1 MTHVDLSRCAVAGL
15 GVTGRAVAN
24 ALIDRGSQVV
34 LMDDKP
40 SATTEFGL
48 ATGLEVCDSSNS
60 ADLEIALS
68 GVTAL
73 SIGPGISAHHNIYR
87 IAASKG
93 LPVVSELDLAAM
105 WDSRPCAAITGTN
118 GKTTVTDLVT
128 KMLLQS
134 NIEAV
139 AAGNTDIP
147 LVEALSIRDPTPEVF
162 VVEASSFRLHNV
174 ELFRPR
180 VAAWLNFAPDHL
192 DWHGN
197 LESYANSKKKIW
209 EQQEAGDLTVLP
221 YEDEFINSLYKGA
234 ASQLLTF
241 GPGGDVS
248 VQGSHIVDRGEK
260 IVAIEK
266 MPLGR
271 PHDLLNACAAVAVA
285 REMGAKVRAVES
297 VLINFSGLSHRLEF
311 VTKTGGVNFFNDSKA
326 TTPHATVAALKGF
339 ENAVLIVGGRNKAI
353 EFTPLL
359 GAIAN
364 LGAVVCIGETADL
377 LVSLFSPYVPA
388 LRATSMKEAVNVAAA
403 MAQDL
408 SGSVLLSPACASFD
422 WYSGYEA
429 RGDDFKKAVKQVS
442 LGEGQDD

>member
-15 GVTGRAVAN
+15 GITGRAVAN

-34 LMDDKP
+34 LLDDKP
-40 SATTEFGL
+40 SATAMSGL
-48 ATGLEVCDSSNS
+48 AAVHEVFDSSKS

-73 SIGPGISAHHNIYR
+73 SVGPGISARHNIYK

-105 WDSRPCAAITGTN
+105 WDSRPCAAVTGTN
-118 GKTTVTDLVT
+118 GKTTVTALVT
-128 KMLLQS
+128 AMLLQS

-147 LVEALSIRDPTPEVF
+147 LVEALSIRDPIPEVF

-192 DWHGN
+192 DWHGD

-209 EQQEAGDLTVLP
+209 EQQKADDLTILP
-221 YEDEFINSLYKGA
+221 YGDEFINSMYKGA

-248 VQGSHIVDRGEK
+248 VQGSHIVDRDEK
-260 IVAIEK
+260 IVAIQK
-266 MPLGR
+266 MPLRR
-271 PHDLLNACAAVAVA
+271 PHDLLNACAAVAIA
-285 REMGAKVRAVES
+285 REMGAKAQAVES

-311 VTKTGGVNFFNDSKA
+311 VARTGGINFFNDSKA

-339 ENAVLIVGGRNKAI
+339 EDAVLIVGGRNKAI

-359 GAIAN
+359 GAISN
-364 LGAVVCIGETADL
+364 VGAVVCIGETADL
-377 LVSLFSPYVPA
+377 LVSLFSPHVPA
-388 LRATSMKEAVNVAAA
+388 LKATSMREAVNVAAA

-422 WYSGYEA
+422 WYPGYQA
-429 RGDDFKKAVKQVS
+429 RGDDFKKAVEQRS
-442 LGEGQDD
+442 MSQRQDD

>member
-15 GVTGRAVAN
+15 GITGRAVAN
-24 ALIDRGSQVV
+24 ALMGRGSQVV
-34 LMDDKP
+34 LIDDKP
-40 SATTEFGL
+40 SAATKFGL
-48 ATGLEVCDSSNS
+48 AAGLEVFNSSKI

-73 SIGPGISAHHNIYR
+73 SVGPGISARHNIYK
-87 IAASKG
+87 IAALKG

-105 WDSRPCAAITGTN
+105 WDSRPCAAVTGTN

-147 LVEALSIRDPTPEVF
+147 LVEALSIGDPIPEVF

-192 DWHGN
+192 DWHGD

-209 EQQEAGDLTVLP
+209 EQQEADDLTVLP
-221 YEDEFINSLYKGA
+221 YGDEFINSIYRGA

-260 IVAIEK
+260 IVAISN
-266 MPLGR
+266 MSLGR

-285 REMGAKVRAVES
+285 GEMGAKAQAMES

-311 VTKTGGVNFFNDSKA
+311 VARTGGINFYNDSKA
-326 TTPHATVAALKGF
+326 TTPHATIAALKGF

-359 GAIAN
+359 EAIPN

-377 LVSLFSPYVPA
+377 LVSLFNPHLPTS
-388 LRATSMKEAVNVAAA
+388 RATSMKQAVNVAAA

-422 WYSGYEA
+422 WYQGYEA
-429 RGDDFKKAVKQVS
+429 RGDDFKKAVKQLS
-442 LGEGQDD
+442 TGEGEDD

>member
-24 ALIDRGSQVV
+24 ALMGRGSQVV
-34 LMDDKP
+34 LIDDKP
-40 SATTEFGL
+40 SAATKFGL
-48 ATGLEVCDSSNS
+48 AAGLEVFNSSKI

-73 SIGPGISAHHNIYR
+73 SVGPGISARHNIYK
-87 IAASKG
+87 IAALKG

-105 WDSRPCAAITGTN
+105 WDSRPCAAVTGTN

-147 LVEALSIRDPTPEVF
+147 LVEALSIGDPIPEVF

-192 DWHGN
+192 DWHGD

-209 EQQEAGDLTVLP
+209 EQQEADDLTVLP
-221 YEDEFINSLYKGA
+221 YGDEFINSIYRGA

-260 IVAIEK
+260 SVAISN
-266 MPLGR
+266 MSLGR

-285 REMGAKVRAVES
+285 GEMGAKAQAMES

-311 VTKTGGVNFFNDSKA
+311 VARTGGINFYNDSKA
-326 TTPHATVAALKGF
+326 TTPHATIAALKGF

-359 GAIAN
+359 EAIPN

-377 LVSLFSPYVPA
+377 LVSLFNPHLPTS
-388 LRATSMKEAVNVAAA
+388 RATSMKQAVNVAAA

-422 WYSGYEA
+422 WYQGYEA
-429 RGDDFKKAVKQVS
+429 RGDDFKKAVKQLS
-442 LGEGQDD
+442 TGEGEDD